1 MTTKP
6 AKTKKP
12 TLAEKRQAFIDNLV
26 KTYNKKSGSSYPIEI
41 DTIKCSIDRY
51 IKASKEHRIICNIES
66 VSSSGM
72 SRVIKFLEISH
83 GSPRDERGKQYGL
96 LTFWALFTALGYRQ
110 AGRDGF
116 RVHGCGMDMVF
127 ATHYDIIWRF
137 HHAGFIDRKTC
148 DKLAQKTPHKI

>member
-6 AKTKKP
+6 SKTKKP
-12 TLAEKRQAFIDNLV
+12 TLAQKREAFIDDLV
-26 KTYNKKSGSSYPIEI
+26 KTYAKKQGTRYQLTPEEMRGH
-41 DTIKCSIDRY
+41 IDRY

-72 SRVIKFLEISH
+72 SRVLQFLEMSAGSRHDH
-83 GSPRDERGKQYGL
+83 GGKRYGL
-96 LTFWALFTALGYRQ
+96 LTFWVFFVALGYQQ

-127 ATHYDIIWRF
+127 ATHYDIIWRL
-137 HHAGFIDRKTC
+137 HNAGFIDRKTC
-148 DKLAQKTPHKI
+148 DKLAQRTPHKV